1 VFETETFLNQF
12 RVPNKCRSDIKKI
25 ILELISELQMLDII
39 ESNYKILSNGLY
51 HQVNHLTRNNISKS
65 FIFYE
70 KLIFDI

>member
-1 VFETETFLNQF
+1 MFQTETFLKQF

-25 ILELISELQMLDII
+25 ILDLISELQMLDII
-39 ESNYKILSNGLY
+39 ESNYRVLSNGLY
-51 HQVNHLTRNNISKS
+51 HQVNQLTLTNISKS